1 MPLGTCWEGIRYV
14 FIMSLIETISQVETN
29 ILESHLITANDEL
42 KKRMLSR
49 LGYLKQ
55 QLVSRKLSDL
65 TCEKLE
71 SPINRLERLLARIN
85 ENDVQNYRTSVAVKN
100 FFKCL
105 EFAISL
111 CKNDDEIGYN
121 TNSYYENVIK
131 TLSEQWKESQKEIAN
146 LVNLNKKLSRAD
158 EDKIIIQKEID
169 ELQKKLDLSGG
180 VNRELEEQNRNLL
193 YRLEKLNGTIA
204 GYKQEKEKLIA
215 LQNENDR
222 INEIVKK
229 YEIELEK
236 NRQRDDAINNW
247 KNKISEAFEGLE
259 GPINRLVEEHKRLE
273 WLYNV
278 YKWSSAVLVIFLIM
292 IEIAIY
298 IKIVCSDAYPTWD
311 QYLPMAL
318 PVPITLGLLWGFIT
332 QMNRAQR
339 QMVVLSNKIHETKYT
354 EGLLQALNTLSVDIG
369 ESMSKINDA
378 ISRLI
383 DNHLHNMDSM
393 RLDEKEF
400 SKIEKQNA
408 LPIEQIPELIKLIN
422 KSKE

>member
-1 MPLGTCWEGIRYV
+1 MLGRDSP
-14 FIMSLIETISQVETN
+14 FIGMSLIELINEVRRIKVLCNTSFQNSETRNLLETRLTTLVDGLLQHSFSQDKLLKLEPLIEELSSLIYNAEDGDYRTTPTIKQILRIIEHAISICYSKDEVSYNTDSYYKNIIASLNEELKESQTRTASLLELNEQLSKAVEHKKSIEEKLLFLHSKLKVGEGEN
-29 ILESHLITANDEL
+29 EEL
-42 KKRMLSR
+42 KKKNSE
-49 LGYLKQ
+49 
-55 QLVSRKLSDL
+55 L
-65 TCEKLE
+65 TEE
-71 SPINRLERLLARIN
+71 
-85 ENDVQNYRTSVAVKN
+85 
-100 FFKCL
+100 
-105 EFAISL
+105 
-111 CKNDDEIGYN
+111 
-121 TNSYYENVIK
+121 
-131 TLSEQWKESQKEIAN
+131 
-146 LVNLNKKLSRAD
+146 LNKLNMLIESYRQEKHRLTALQL
-158 EDKIIIQKEID
+158 EVDKMN
-169 ELQKKLDLSGG
+169 ELVKKYKI
-180 VNRELEEQNRNLL
+180 ELEENR
-193 YRLEKLNGTIA
+193 K
-204 GYKQEKEKLIA
+204 
-215 LQNENDR
+215 
-222 INEIVKK
+222 
-229 YEIELEK
+229 
-236 NRQRDDAINNW
+236 RDDAINNW

-259 GPINRLVEEHKRLE
+259 GPINSLVEEHKRLE

-278 YKWSSAVLVIFLIM
+278 YKWSSAVLVIFLII

-298 IKIVCSDAYPTWD
+298 IKIVCSDAYPTWE

>member
-1 MPLGTCWEGIRYV
+1 
-14 FIMSLIETISQVETN
+14 MSLIELINEVRRIKVLCNTSFQNSETRNLLETRLTTLVDGLLQHSFSQDKLLKLEPLIEELSSLIYNAEDGDYRTTPTIKQILRIIEHAISICYSKDEVSYNTDSYYKNIIASLNEELKESQTRTASLLELNEQLSKAVEHKKSIEEKLLFLHSKLKVGEGEN
-29 ILESHLITANDEL
+29 EEL
-42 KKRMLSR
+42 KKKNSE
-49 LGYLKQ
+49 
-55 QLVSRKLSDL
+55 L
-65 TCEKLE
+65 TEE
-71 SPINRLERLLARIN
+71 
-85 ENDVQNYRTSVAVKN
+85 
-100 FFKCL
+100 
-105 EFAISL
+105 
-111 CKNDDEIGYN
+111 
-121 TNSYYENVIK
+121 
-131 TLSEQWKESQKEIAN
+131 
-146 LVNLNKKLSRAD
+146 LNKLNMLIESYRQEKHRLTALQL
-158 EDKIIIQKEID
+158 EVDKMN
-169 ELQKKLDLSGG
+169 ELVKKYKI
-180 VNRELEEQNRNLL
+180 ELEENR
-193 YRLEKLNGTIA
+193 K
-204 GYKQEKEKLIA
+204 
-215 LQNENDR
+215 
-222 INEIVKK
+222 
-229 YEIELEK
+229 
-236 NRQRDDAINNW
+236 RDDAINNW

-278 YKWSSAVLVIFLIM
+278 YKWSSAVLVIFLII

-298 IKIVCSDAYPTWD
+298 IKIVCSDAYPTWE

>member
-85 ENDVQNYRTSVAVKN
+85 ENDVQNYRTSASVKN

-180 VNRELEEQNRNLL
+180 VNREFEKQNEVLSNQLN
-193 YRLEKLNGTIA
+193 RLNNIIEHYNE
-204 GYKQEKEKLIA
+204 EKEKLIA

-229 YEIELEK
+229 YEIELAK

-247 KNKISEAFEGLE
+247 KDKISAAFEGLK
-259 GPINRLVEEHKRLE
+259 GPINKLHQEHDRLKI
-273 WLYNV
+273 LYRV
-278 YKWSSAVLVIFLIM
+278 YGITSIAIVILLIV
-292 IEIAIY
+292 IEIIVWHKINSY
-298 IKIVCSDAYPTWD
+298 IIYPTWE
-311 QYLPMAL
+311 QYWTMVF
-318 PVPITLGLLWGFIT
+318 PVPVAIGLLWGFIT

-339 QMVVLSNKIHETKYT
+339 QMVVLARQIYEIEYI

-369 ESMSKINDA
+369 ESMSKINEA
-378 ISRLI
+378 VSRLI
-383 DNHLHNMDSM
+383 DNHLRNMSSM
-393 RLDEKEF
+393 YIDETILQKLEKLD
-400 SKIEKQNA
+400 A
-408 LPIEQIPELIKLIN
+408 LPYEKIPKLIKLL
-422 KSKE
+422 KDK